1 MGNIIYYVYAI
12 TNTLNS
18 KIYIGQTK
26 SPKNRK
32 GRHWFEGKKPNSKN
46 HLYRAMNQYGLVNF
60 QFKIIEECAVDEVDD
75 REKHWISYHDSC
87 DHKKGYN
94 KESGGNLGK
103 TRVLTAEDKRRIYSK
118 ERAQKISQSL
128 TGRKLSEEHKLA
140 TSQGVSRYYKT
151 HEIKRTEE
159 SKRKMSAAQ
168 KIIGA
173 RKIAKY
179 AVDPSHPDAQPKK
192 CPYCDALFFPK
203 KMVPWRVAAHAAK
216 KFCSKK
222 CVMLNNNKNISKETR
237 EKIANSKRGQK
248 MSEEQKRKISESM
261 KCYREK
267 QRESSGEN
275 IC

>member
-46 HLYRAMNQYGLVNF
+46 HLYRAMNQYGLDNF
-60 QFKIIEECAVDEVDD
+60 QFEIIEECSIDEVDD

-140 TSQGVSRYYKT
+140 TSKGVSRYYKT

-173 RKIAKY
+173 KKTAKY
-179 AVDPSHPDAQPKK
+179 AVDPSCPDAQSKK
-192 CPYCDALFFPK
+192 CFHCDALFFPK
-203 KMVPWRVAAHAAK
+203 KMSPWGIRRHVAK
-216 KFCSKK
+216 KFCSKR
-222 CVMLNNNKNISKETR
+222 CIISNYNKNISKETR
-237 EKIANSKRGQK
+237 EKGLRRRTFSSLNGWLFERRTKTRLLVFISINSVGSR
-248 MSEEQKRKISESM
+248 
-261 KCYREK
+261 CVP
-267 QRESSGEN
+267 
-275 IC
+275 